1 MLPLPL
7 WYAGC
12 IQERYVPKTGLIY
25 MCGNA
30 LVPGI
35 LFCDAGIRVF
45 SVCLLKYLYDADGRQ
60 VSEQEEESE
69 V

>member
-1 MLPLPL
+1 
-7 WYAGC
+7 
-12 IQERYVPKTGLIY
+12 

-30 LVPGI
+30 LIPGI

-45 SVCLLKYLYDADGRQ
+45 SVCLLKYYGDVGGRQ